1 MASTG
6 EPARGSTRPDATC
19 PHPGLVRIEVIGS
32 AFQFRWDRDTY
43 VDATIAPDGTIS
55 GNAERITLA
64 GRQADRKLEGDVTD
78 GDCSLHFTVTRR
90 SLTSG
95 GVTSSAEGIP
105 NIKHFQ
111 KGRFERCAVCPIAS
125 SSQILR

>member
-1 MASTG
+1 MNTIRAGLLAAVCAALAACATPPPPAPPASPPKLPATIDG
-6 EPARGSTRPDATC
+6 EYQGTSTRFRAARRTC
-19 PHPGLVRIEVIGS
+19 PHPGLLRIEVIGS

-55 GNAERITLA
+55 GGAERITLA

-90 SLTSG
+90 
-95 GVTSSAEGIP
+95 P
-105 NIKHFQ
+105 
-111 KGRFERCAVCPIAS
+111 
-125 SSQILR
+125 

>member
-1 MASTG
+1 MRAFSQPSVPPLR
-6 EPARGSTRPDATC
+6 PAQLHLRRRLQGTSTRFRAARRTC
-19 PHPGLVRIEVIGS
+19 PRPGLLRIEVIGS

-55 GNAERITLA
+55 GGAERITLA

-90 SLTSG
+90 
-95 GVTSSAEGIP
+95 P
-105 NIKHFQ
+105 
-111 KGRFERCAVCPIAS
+111 
-125 SSQILR
+125 